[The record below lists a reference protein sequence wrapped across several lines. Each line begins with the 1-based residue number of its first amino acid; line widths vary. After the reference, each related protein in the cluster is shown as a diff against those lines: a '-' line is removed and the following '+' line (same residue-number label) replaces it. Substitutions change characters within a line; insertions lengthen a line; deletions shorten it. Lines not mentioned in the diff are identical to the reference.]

1 MMQTRHKLL
10 RRYGRLAL
18 LSSLWLLLARVY
30 LICWLDSK
38 ARRCLWKSK
47 TGASRHRQGD

>member
-1 MMQTRHKLL
+1 MRTKTKLL

-38 ARRCLWKSK
+38 ARHYLWKSK
-47 TGASRHRQGD
+47 MVADRHRKDN